1 MATWSV
7 IQGDLKSVNKQATN
21 VKEKR
26 ERLETPNFIEANKIA
41 STDFAG

>member
-1 MATWSV
+1 
-7 IQGDLKSVNKQATN
+7 